1 MTMNYLRTE
10 AINWNEI
17 TLEEIFELAIAD
29 EEYARD
35 YYQRAAELAGN
46 PHTRELLLKLSEMEQ
61 GHADSLRRELE
72 ELRTERQEVAGM
84 AD

>member
-1 MTMNYLRTE
+1 MSTMRPN
-10 AINWNEI
+10 AIDWTTT

-35 YYQRAAELAGN
+35 YYKRAASLVGN
-46 PHTRELLLKLSEMEQ
+46 PQTRALLLKLSAMEQ
-61 GHADSLRRELE
+61 DHAEVLRRELE
-72 ELRTERQEVAGM
+72 ELRIERQEEAGM